1 MTRQP
6 VGGEWSGAGR
16 EPGFIP
22 RIDMARGHAR
32 MLEVCEAL
40 ERLADDL
47 PAHVDRLR
55 CLMLANSLLP
65 LIEACHRFEEQ
76 YVFPVFAISQRNAV
90 IVSRLKAEHMQDRC
104 AAEDLSEALLAYG
117 EGRGWKTAAAA
128 FAGYLLGQLHL
139 FEAYALLGLPL
150 FIMMVVTSA
159 LFAFCVMFGRFAA
172 RRLPPFA
179 AALAFPCAWTAWEF
193 LSSLVSPHGSFGSL
207 AYSQV
212 SAPALIQGASVF
224 GLWWVS
230 FMICAVA
237 SLLALALRQP
247 RRRSGR
253 VPRRDVI
260 RTCRRRAMHLVTH
273 GTPR

>member
-32 MLEVCEAL
+32 MLEVCAAL

-117 EGRGWKTAAAA
+117 EGRPIANPEA
-128 FAGYLLGQLHL
+128 FGYMLR
-139 FEAYALLGLPL
+139 
-150 FIMMVVTSA
+150 A
-159 LFAFCVMFGRFAA
+159 LFDSMRRHIAFEQDCILTV
-172 RRLPPFA
+172 LP
-179 AALAFPCAWTAWEF
+179 
-193 LSSLVSPHGSFGSL
+193 GG
-207 AYSQV
+207 
-212 SAPALIQGASVF
+212 G
-224 GLWWVS
+224 
-230 FMICAVA
+230 
-237 SLLALALRQP
+237 
-247 RRRSGR
+247 
-253 VPRRDVI
+253 
-260 RTCRRRAMHLVTH
+260 
-273 GTPR
+273 